1 MLIDYLWLENKE
13 KHAMWRINAGIFV
26 VLLNNTDNFANFCF
40 EISSR
45 INLALSKSCE
55 SYKILPCTQQGCW

>member
-45 INLALSKSCE
+45 INL
-55 SYKILPCTQQGCW
+55 TQLRAANTI

>member
-1 MLIDYLWLENKE
+1 MLIDYLWLEKKE

-26 VLLNNTDNFANFCF
+26 VLLINIDNFANFCF

-45 INLALSKSCE
+45 INL
-55 SYKILPCTQQGCW
+55 TQLRAANTI